1 MILFWASLLAAT
13 TLLYVLLDGFDLGVG
28 ILFAFADEP
37 NRRKMLGAISP
48 VWDGNETWLVITGTV
63 LFGAFPAA
71 YAALLSAFYLPLVL
85 MLCALILRGVA
96 FEFRYK
102 SLGFRWF
109 WDLGFAGGSFVATFI
124 QGMTVGAL
132 VEGLPM
138 KDGHYIGG
146 TLGWFSPFAALCGFG
161 LVLGYTLLGA
171 SWLVRK
177 CEGEIRARLPVAAC
191 DDRCRPCFS
200 GHGRC
205 AGAHHASPFDEPLA
219 RASVSP
225 DLPSDRSDIFGL
237 LAEERTAAQRLGA
250 VRILHADLP
259 RSLRHLGLLVLAIH
273 DSVRAHGRAS
283 SVTSGKSELHLLGGR
298 SLRHAAH
305 AHIHVRGLQALSR
318 KSGGCGLRIKRQ
330 LGPLRFNQHRRSQN
344 DGHAFHVS
352 LRATHGSTLQS
363 I

>member
-1 MILFWASLLAAT
+1 LGVILFWAGLLAAT

-48 VWDGNETWLVITGTV
+48 VWDGNETWLVVTGTV

-146 TLGWFSPFAALCGFG
+146 TLGWFSPFAVLCGFG
-161 LVLGYTLLGA
+161 LVLGYSLLGA
-171 SWLVRK
+171 SWLVGK
-177 CEGEIRARLPVAAC
+177 CEGTIRERAYQLLPVLTVAVLAFLATAFVLAVTMHLNLMSRWFERPYLLIFPLIGAISSICLLKSTQWRNDMAPFRFSSLIFLAAFGTLAC
-191 DDRCRPCFS
+191 SFWPFMIPF
-200 GHGRC
+200 
-205 AGAHHASPFDEPLA
+205 ALTVEQAASPPASLNFIFWGAGLFVMPLTLIYTL
-219 RASVSP
+219 VVY
-225 DLPSDRSDIFGL
+225 
-237 LAEERTAAQRLGA
+237 RLFRGK
-250 VRILHADLP
+250 VADV
-259 RSLRHLGLLVLAIH
+259 GY
-273 DSVRAHGRAS
+273 
-283 SVTSGKSELHLLGGR
+283 E
-298 SLRHAAH
+298 
-305 AHIHVRGLQALSR
+305 
-318 KSGGCGLRIKRQ
+318 
-330 LGPLRFNQHRRSQN
+330 
-344 DGHAFHVS
+344 
-352 LRATHGSTLQS
+352 
-363 I
+363 